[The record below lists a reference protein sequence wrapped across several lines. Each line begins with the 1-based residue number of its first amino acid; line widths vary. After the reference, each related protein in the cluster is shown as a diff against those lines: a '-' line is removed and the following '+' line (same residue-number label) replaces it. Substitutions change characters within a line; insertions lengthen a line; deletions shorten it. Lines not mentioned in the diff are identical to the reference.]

1 MIHRRLIVDDGR
13 GVGEALNETGQDSQG
28 LKQFVRHYVL
38 FEGDYR
44 TVQKWNDQRILP
56 SFAVSAS
63 NTFAKASIR
72 RAYIIVPSSV
82 KLYLR
87 PFEDGSYLL
96 RFHNINPTTKVILSI
111 CRQFLLFL
119 MNGKSL
125 SKRLQPISL
134 LPTGRKNS
142 LVGTKTK
149 RCYLR
154 ETRRIRI
161 SSPRLL
167 ASLNMYLKKLVAC
180 STLLASNSR
189 KPTFKAKLTQSNF
202 CHSN

>member
-13 GVGEALNETGQDSQG
+13 GVGEPLNETGQDSQG

-63 NTFAKASIR
+63 NTFARASIR
-72 RAYIIVPSSV
+72 RAYITVPSSV

-96 RFHNINPTTKVILSI
+96 RFHNINPAIKVILLI
-111 CRQFLLFL
+111 CRPLSRSLIS
-119 MNGKSL
+119 GKSL
-125 SKRLQPISL
+125 NK
-134 LPTGRKNS
+134 
-142 LVGTKTK
+142 
-149 RCYLR
+149 
-154 ETRRIRI
+154 
-161 SSPRLL
+161 
-167 ASLNMYLKKLVAC
+167 
-180 STLLASNSR
+180 
-189 KPTFKAKLTQSNF
+189 
-202 CHSN
+202 H